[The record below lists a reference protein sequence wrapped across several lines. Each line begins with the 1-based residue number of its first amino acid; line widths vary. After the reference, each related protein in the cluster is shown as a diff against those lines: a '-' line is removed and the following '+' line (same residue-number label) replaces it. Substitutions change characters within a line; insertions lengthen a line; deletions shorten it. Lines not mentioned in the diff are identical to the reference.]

1 MKFPMEGIFDE
12 AENRYL
18 KPEELRDIKQYVAS
32 LPARMTTYRTI
43 RDQEVTLVQTV
54 VDELQIDLPDV
65 EMVALERSVKNAMLG
80 LRYCAIAMLTN
91 NERLIQTQF
100 LPWLRESVQLHE
112 TSVIDVALFQRLKHH
127 LRLALNPQQM
137 ALFEPFLT
145 LVEAVIPVQEEEKE
159 EMLTLAGM
167 F

>member
-1 MKFPMEGIFDE
+1 MQFPLDGIFDE

-18 KPEELRDIKQYVAS
+18 KPEELRDMKQYVVS
-32 LPARMTTYRTI
+32 LPARMTTYRTV
-43 RDQEVTLVQTV
+43 RDQEATIVQTV
-54 VDELQIDLPDV
+54 VDELQMEMPDV
-65 EMVALERSVKNAMLG
+65 EMMSLERSVKNAMLS

-91 NERLIQTQF
+91 NERLIHTQF

-112 TSVIDVALFQRLKHH
+112 TAAIDTPLFRLLKQQ
-127 LRLALNPQQM
+127 LRLVLNAQQM

-145 LVEAVIPVQEEEKE
+145 LVEAVIPVQEEKE